1 MLNLTFHLMFQ
12 SATEFWTY
20 IDLGH
25 QARPGLIRIICQAF
39 SRSRVMQ
46 DWVEEVRAAKAT

>member
-1 MLNLTFHLMFQ
+1 MLTFHLVFQ

-46 DWVEEVRAAKAT
+46 DWAEEVRAAKTT